1 MTSMIK
7 HLTALTLCIALFTH
21 QLAFSQTPSEP
32 PGIVIDYISKETG
45 RYIGSPSICIL
56 PDGTYI
62 ASHDEFGPKSNEFA
76 SAQSRIFS
84 SHDKGKTWKQIASIN
99 GQFWSNLFYHQGA
112 LYIMGTNKHHGNF
125 IIRKST
131 DNGYT
136 WTTPYSQ
143 TTGLLL
149 EGEYHTAPV
158 PIVIHNNRIWRAVE
172 YATAPTTRWGR
183 RYSAMMLSAPVNADL
198 LEVDNWRKTNFLPF
212 DSTYLNGKFNAWLEG
227 NAVVTR
233 KGEMLDILRVDV
245 PAGHEEYAALINI
258 SKDGKKATFDRE
270 TGFVKMPGASKKF
283 SIRYDKQSDRYWAL
297 INAVD
302 TTYNTKTPASIRNQ
316 LVLCSSDDL
325 KNWQIHQQ
333 LLYHPDITKH
343 GFQYIDWQFE
353 QNDIIFV
360 SRTAYDDASGGA
372 NNFHDANFLTFH
384 RIENFRNAVGMKKE

>member
-1 MTSMIK
+1 MIK
-7 HLTALTLCIALFTH
+7 NLSSIILYFVFTV
-21 QLAFSQTPSEP
+21 LINGVAFSQTPPPP

-45 RYIGSPSICIL
+45 KYIGSPSICIL

-84 SHDKGKTWKQIASIN
+84 SKDKGKTWQQISSIN
-99 GQFWSNLFYHQGA
+99 GQFWSNLFYHNGA

-136 WTTPYSQ
+136 WTTPSSK
-143 TTGLLL
+143 TTGLIL

-158 PIVIHNNRIWRAVE
+158 PIIVHHNRIWRAVE
-172 YATAPTTRWGR
+172 YATAPTTKWGK
-183 RYSAMMLSAPVNADL
+183 RYSAMMLSAPINADL
-198 LEVDNWRKTNFLPF
+198 LKVDNWRKTNFMPY

-227 NAVVTR
+227 NAVVDK

-245 PAGHEEYAALINI
+245 PAGHDEYAAIINI
-258 SKDGKKATFDRE
+258 SKDGKKASFDRE

-302 TTYNTKTPASIRNQ
+302 TTYKSKTPASIRNQ
-316 LVLCSSDDL
+316 LVLCSSEDL
-325 KNWQIHQQ
+325 KNWQIHEQ
-333 LLYHPDITKH
+333 LLFHPDISKH

-353 QNDIIFV
+353 QNAIIFV
-360 SRTAYDDASGGA
+360 SRTAYDDANGGA
-372 NNFHDANFLTFH
+372 NNFHDANFMTFH
-384 RIENFRNAVGMKKE
+384 RIENFRNYASKAK